1 MEVEKQDK
9 SRKSSKSS
17 SKSSLKS
24 SSSGS
29 SKRSTTKERAVAEKL
44 KVAELI
50 NRSFIHTKK
59 DRSRTTSRNT

>member
-29 SKRSTTKERAVAEKL
+29 SKRSTKERVVAEKL